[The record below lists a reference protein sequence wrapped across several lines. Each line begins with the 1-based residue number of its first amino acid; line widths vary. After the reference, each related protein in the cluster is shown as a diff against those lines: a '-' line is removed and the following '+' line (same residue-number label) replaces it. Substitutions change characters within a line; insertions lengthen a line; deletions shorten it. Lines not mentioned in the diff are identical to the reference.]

1 AYGAAKIAGTDI
13 GVSTTG
19 VARPNGGTEEKPVG
33 LVYVCVYYKEKFNVL
48 KIRATGSRDIVR
60 ERASTSVLDLI
71 RSSIE
76 D

>member
-1 AYGAAKIAGTDI
+1 VLLRSADADI

-19 VARPNGGTEEKPVG
+19 IAGPGGGTEEKPVG
-33 LVYVCVYYKEKFNVL
+33 LVYVCVYYKSKYNVL
-48 KIRATGSRDIVR
+48 KINATGSRDTVR

-76 D
+76 Q